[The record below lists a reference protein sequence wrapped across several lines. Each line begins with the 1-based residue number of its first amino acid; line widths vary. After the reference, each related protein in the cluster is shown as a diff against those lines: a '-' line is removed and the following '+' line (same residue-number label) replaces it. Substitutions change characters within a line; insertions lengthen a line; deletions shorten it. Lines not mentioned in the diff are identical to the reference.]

1 MIKIMINGASG
12 KMGTKV
18 SNLIKND
25 SFLVECN
32 DDISCSDLVIDFSHH
47 SSTKP
52 ILKKWVAEK

>member
-32 DDISCSDLVIDFSHH
+32 DDISCSDLVIDFSQP
-47 SSTKP
+47 SSTK
-52 ILKKWVAEK
+52 KF